1 LQNLSLLQNTETFNT
16 NTKRFNSEETI
27 LLNHILNRLNR
38 PKNEEIVKLFIN
50 NTILVHDKI
59 VVFRIIVSKTHTNN

>member
-1 LQNLSLLQNTETFNT
+1 MAQNSKKQINFFLQNLSLLQNTETF

-38 PKNEEIVKLFIN
+38 LKNEEIVKLFIN
-50 NTILVHDKI
+50 NTI
-59 VVFRIIVSKTHTNN
+59 